1 MSKYVILLLL
11 CSIISAQAQNSNAQ
25 KPNIIFI
32 LTDDM
37 GYGDLSG
44 YGRKDYQTPNLDK
57 LATQGMKFVNA
68 YSGAAVCT
76 PTRVSFMTGL
86 YPARIPIGLF
96 EPLVPQ
102 KRDSAY
108 GLTTEIPSVAT
119 RMREAGYTTALIGK
133 WHLGFQPQ
141 HYPLKNGF
149 DYFFGMLSGATDYIS
164 HTSDGRKPDLHE
176 MDSLV
181 ERNGY
186 LTDLLA
192 EKAVSYLEKERSK
205 PFFLTVTFN
214 APHWPWQKRGDAA
227 YADTVPLR
235 VGGSPETYAAMMTTL
250 DEAVG
255 SIMAAL
261 ESQGLANNTL
271 VIFTNDNGGER
282 FSEHGGLSKSK
293 LTLWEG
299 GIRVPAFVR
308 WPGKIKP
315 GTVTGQVAITM
326 DWTATILAAANYKIN
341 GLKLDGIDL
350 LPVLIG
356 KTKEV
361 ERTLYWRLA
370 QRIQQKALRS
380 GNWKY
385 LQDDK
390 GEYLFDLSN
399 DQGEKSD
406 LRGKNPEVFT
416 RLKKQYAAWE
426 AQMLP
431 PIPLVTENRAAK

>member
-1 MSKYVILLLL
+1 MLKYSILFFLSAIL
-11 CSIISAQAQNSNAQ
+11 SAQAQNSNTQ

-44 YGRKDYQTPNLDK
+44 YGRKDYQTPNIDK

-76 PTRVSFMTGL
+76 PTRACFMTGL
-86 YPARIPIGLF
+86 YPARVPIGLF
-96 EPLVPQ
+96 EPLIPQ

-108 GLTTEIPSVAT
+108 GLTTEVPSIAT
-119 RMREAGYTTALIGK
+119 RMREVGYTTALIGK
-133 WHLGFQPQ
+133 WHLGFQPK

-164 HTSDGRKPDLHE
+164 HTSDVGAPDLHE

-181 ERNGY
+181 QRKGY

-192 EKAVSYLEKERSK
+192 EKAISYLERKHNK
-205 PFFLTVTFN
+205 PFFLALTFN
-214 APHWPWQKRGDAA
+214 APHWPWQKRGDVA
-227 YADTVPLR
+227 YPDTVPLR
-235 VGGSPETYAAMMTTL
+235 VGGSPETYVAMMTTL

-255 SIMAAL
+255 RIMASLDA
-261 ESQGLANNTL
+261 QGLANNTL

-282 FSEHGGLSKSK
+282 FSESAGLSKSK

-308 WPGKIKP
+308 WPGKIKA
-315 GTVTGQVAITM
+315 GTSTPQVAVTM
-326 DWTATILAAANYKIN
+326 DWTATILAAGNYKIN
-341 GLKLDGIDL
+341 GSKLDGIDL
-350 LPVLIG
+350 MPVLTG
-356 KTKEV
+356 KSKEI

-370 QRIQQKALRS
+370 QRNNQKAMRS

-385 LQDDK
+385 VQDDK
-390 GEYLFDLSN
+390 GEYLFDLSK
-399 DQGEKSD
+399 DQGEKLNLSS
-406 LRGKNPEVFT
+406 KNPEVFA
-416 RLKKQYAAWE
+416 RLKQQYATWE

-431 PIPLVTENRAAK
+431 PIPLVAGDRPAK